1 MSDTILETARDGVK
15 KRVKSCFSMCDI
27 NTLEQQTHT
36 LRGHMTHTYT
46 HTHSHTEDSG
56 ALNEAV
62 GWKRLNEKKGSSQ
75 CVYFDGR
82 ERE

>member
-1 MSDTILETARDGVK
+1 MSDTILETGRDGVK
-15 KRVKSCFSMCDI
+15 KRLKSCFSMCVI
-27 NTLEQQTHT
+27 NTLRKQTHT
-36 LRGHMTHTYT
+36 LRGHMTHT
-46 HTHSHTEDSG
+46 HTHTEDSG